1 MNRMKLLKWLVS
13 LIAAGIMLQTLY
25 FKFTGHEQSVKLFTA
40 LGMEPWGR
48 IGIGVM
54 ELVAAVLLLIPRTNW
69 LGAALGLVLMSG
81 AIFFHFTKLGIYFD
95 GDPFL
100 FVYAL
105 ITWIAC
111 LILLI
116 LQRNQIFSLLIKLKK
131 QNT

>member
-1 MNRMKLLKWLVS
+1 MKIFKWLIS
-13 LIAAGIMLQTLY
+13 IMAAVIMMQTLY

-69 LGAALGLVLMSG
+69 LGASLGLGLMSG

-105 ITWIAC
+105 VTWTAC
-111 LILLI
+111 LVLLI
-116 LQRNQIFSLLIKLKK
+116 LQRNQIFSFLIKLKK
-131 QNT
+131 